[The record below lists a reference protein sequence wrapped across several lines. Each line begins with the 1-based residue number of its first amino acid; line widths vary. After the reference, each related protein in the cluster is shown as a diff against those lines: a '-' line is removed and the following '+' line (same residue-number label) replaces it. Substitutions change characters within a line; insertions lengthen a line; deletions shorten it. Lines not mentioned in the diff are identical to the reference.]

1 MELEEEEQVEM
12 AVAEAAAT
20 EAAKNPGFFI
30 VGDGN
35 SSSSKCKETPV
46 GKKKF
51 LAGKW
56 KRK

>member
-1 MELEEEEQVEM
+1 MEFAEEEQEVEM

-35 SSSSKCKETPV
+35 SRLP
-46 GKKKF
+46 
-51 LAGKW
+51 AM
-56 KRK
+56 